1 VNANPTPR
9 SAEHVIDVV
18 DVVEGQ
24 QLGWFVVRLI
34 LVSSLVMFFD
44 GFDLNV
50 IAFAAPYLTTAY
62 HLNTQMLRDVLTSGV
77 AGTLFGSVVFGILG
91 DRLGRRTAIICSTA
105 VFGLLTLLF
114 TASANYPQLLLLRF
128 LNGVALGGAV
138 PLTWALSVEYV
149 PRRYRATIVTLIM
162 MGYGL
167 GVAAAGP
174 ISIGLIPR
182 FGWQSVFIFGGLASL
197 LAAWL
202 LYLKL
207 PESLR
212 FLATRR
218 GTAERLARIV
228 SRLAPQR
235 TDLDGAT
242 FTLSGQGDAARGGW
256 GPAALFR
263 GPLRWITPLVWMS
276 YAASSMNTFFF
287 TNWGPML
294 FEKMGLSRDAAAWSS
309 SFNSLAGALGA
320 LALMRFTD
328 RIGPIVV
335 ALLPAVAVP
344 FLLFI
349 GFVPVSHVMFMAM
362 MVLLYVFL
370 GGSHYGIISITGTFY
385 PTTYRALGTG
395 WASAAG
401 KIGSVAGP
409 LVGGVIMASVLAR
422 DIPAQR
428 AFVFLALCPSIFFA
442 CMLAIGLM
450 ERRGTIRAA
459 E

>member
-1 VNANPTPR
+1 
-9 SAEHVIDVV
+9 
-18 DVVEGQ
+18 
-24 QLGWFVVRLI
+24 
-34 LVSSLVMFFD
+34 
-44 GFDLNV
+44 
-50 IAFAAPYLTTAY
+50 
-62 HLNTQMLRDVLTSGV
+62 
-77 AGTLFGSVVFGILG
+77 
-91 DRLGRRTAIICSTA
+91 
-105 VFGLLTLLF
+105 
-114 TASANYPQLLLLRF
+114 
-128 LNGVALGGAV
+128 
-138 PLTWALSVEYV
+138 
-149 PRRYRATIVTLIM
+149 
-162 MGYGL
+162 
-167 GVAAAGP
+167 
-174 ISIGLIPR
+174 
-182 FGWQSVFIFGGLASL
+182 
-197 LAAWL
+197 
-202 LYLKL
+202 
-207 PESLR
+207 
-212 FLATRR
+212 
-218 GTAERLARIV
+218 
-228 SRLAPQR
+228 
-235 TDLDGAT
+235 
-242 FTLSGQGDAARGGW
+242 
-256 GPAALFR
+256 
-263 GPLRWITPLVWMS
+263 
-276 YAASSMNTFFF
+276 
-287 TNWGPML
+287 ML